1 MLIDS
6 SPDCYKDATTNSSS
20 SSSSSEHHNDS
31 QENTRTGSLTPLPSK
46 DQALPIPAVEALS
59 LCHTVVCHATLVPE
73 RKHTFLQRRNGS
85 QGNPPKQFH
94 RRSSLRMLQVT
105 MLSMAVFVA
114 VCLPVGVLAVPS
126 TKWLQH
132 RLRQIAAVHL
142 ETPSV
147 PLVLPPTSV
156 TTTLGSSSESTESLS
171 SRPLLVVSTNE
182 GRVWTIDAHDGSLV
196 AGFSTGPPLLVV
208 DDNDHS
214 HNNNNNN
221 NNNNNDK
228 QESFTDDD
236 VQDDTDVEEHVY
248 DNTETPHLPA
258 ISSARLTESR
268 IVPSIDGMLYWRQP
282 ILSSASTT
290 HDDDDDNNIN
300 NNNNNN
306 NKLVPIASIRDLVDN
321 PIQLCQ
327 EVAGENCDILTATSL
342 GPSLF
347 SLNAQGSL
355 NWARARPSSRFES
368 NQVTT
373 VNRIPLQR
381 ESSSSSHADE
391 DSDTDGEDT
400 DNASTKSSDPQ
411 TSLLLQ
417 RQDYLIEQIST
428 KTGEQVWNMTWG
440 SLEALDFDGGTADN
454 INGRRRRQHG
464 ESFHYLPSG
473 SSSSDGGDN
482 TPSSSLPSL
491 MFSNQGK
498 GLVALWTQPPKF
510 LWKQGFMETVTNVHG
525 IEHNMWQ
532 AVNVV
537 AEEDGYE
544 HHYGDWDASTSSS
557 SSSSPKLHPLLT
569 EQGDSKVEP
578 EDIDRWYKW
587 WATGGKQTIQM
598 DGTKGI
604 EGMLFMPGPD
614 DHGFVRNSLYMNQLR
629 DSPPDK
635 GAQHTIQGYL
645 AAHPHNR
652 EKGPE
657 NTKLDGRLVRPLK
670 PDLYEYYDPSS
681 MPRLLLLPATDQ
693 PSTGRPL
700 PTNTGGVFLSWPLV
714 VAISTLLVGSVGAAY
729 ILYGQKKRKWLSA
742 PSNDQ
747 DTGVNG
753 GSSSSRSRAPS
764 ISQDGTL
771 GGSDSNLGEKMA
783 FSRSSLSMKLPRHAL
798 NRSCSAPIISGEHAD
813 TGESFSGENLLSG
826 TIPNEEESPNRRAST
841 PAEVTQATGISPSFL
856 VKHQSAPVESPIAL
870 QQGGVGM
877 IDGIPLIRYSRYQS
891 EFKELEPLGRG
902 GFGSVFRVVN
912 VLDSR
917 EYAVKKVSIR
927 SSDLHSP
934 GTEAFSQELHRV
946 LREVKFLALLDHPNI
961 VRYYTAWLEM
971 EENDQHVGI
980 KEDANS
986 KALSRRFSSGLL
998 TSLDPT
1004 FAGDAESKTT
1014 QSLLGDGQSPSLS
1027 RATPSYL
1034 KGGNATNPL
1043 GWNND
1048 FRNFEESSASAYR
1061 PKHTMPVLP
1070 SMEDCGF
1077 IFEEG
1082 SNEGEEE
1089 KSSIANAGKSWNRP
1103 KSYYDRSHASS
1114 QESYSESHSISSSWD
1129 ASYSLN
1135 RGKQK
1140 TSVAKKSGQ
1149 SESNAEDYSIERKES
1164 KSSRHTLYIQ
1174 MQLCSAKTLGDFLA
1188 NKEARKGPTVAHSS
1202 SSAGATQ
1209 VDIPWALRHFL
1220 QIVRAVQHVH
1230 QQGLIHRDLKPS
1242 NCFIDESGVV
1252 KVGDFGLS
1260 RESNDSTED
1269 NAISSDVIDGDQEDD
1284 GAGDNTV
1291 GVGTRSYASPEQMVG
1306 SDYDSKTDIY
1316 ALGIMLFELLY
1327 PMYTGMERHICFHQ
1341 VRSSCTF
1348 PEAWN
1353 STVKLPFPTL
1363 DEIVRSM
1370 LSLEPKNRPPADRIA
1385 RHIQGLLDEHS
1396 VTLNVAHRDDDQ
1408 DHNIIFV
1415 RVEAKPLPDIL
1426 KSTIQFIHEASSPQS
1441 VDIVQYGMRSSSKS
1455 PSKSGNKPQQKPE
1468 KRAVLEFAL
1477 SSEDVDST
1485 VLASWATGLVS
1496 KLEEHDEII
1505 VARHVWHQTQNA

>member
-6 SPDCYKDATTNSSS
+6 SPDLNIDTTNSEPHDSKESS
-20 SSSSSEHHNDS
+20 
-31 QENTRTGSLTPLPSK
+31 RRGCLMPLKQSK
-46 DQALPIPAVEALS
+46 DHTSPVSILGAMS
-59 LCHTVVCHATLVPE
+59 LCNTVCNATVVEE
-73 RKHTFLQRRNGS
+73 RNNTCSRHNQRRRKWGK
-85 QGNPPKQFH
+85 GNQQKQVN
-94 RRSSLRMLQVT
+94 RRRYLRMLQLT
-105 MLSMAVFVA
+105 FVLVA
-114 VCLPVGVLAVPS
+114 IFSVLWPPVGVLAVPA

-132 RLRQIAAVHL
+132 RLRQIAAAHL

-147 PLVLPPTSV
+147 PLVLPPTAAPTSIAKAHA
-156 TTTLGSSSESTESLS
+156 LGSEDGDTASLS
-171 SRPLLVVSTNE
+171 SRPLLVVSTND
-182 GRVWTIDAHDGSLV
+182 GRVWTIDAADGSLV
-196 AGFSTGPPLLVV
+196 AGFSTGPPLLVI
-208 DDNDHS
+208 DDHF
-214 HNNNNNN
+214 
-221 NNNNNDK
+221 K
-228 QESFTDDD
+228 QESSNDFD
-236 VQDDTDVEEHVY
+236 DDTDFNVEDDVY
-248 DNTETPHLPA
+248 VNEETPHLPP
-258 ISSARLTESR
+258 ISARLTESR

-282 ILSSASTT
+282 ILSSTSAT
-290 HDDDDDNNIN
+290 DDDSNSGDDST
-300 NNNNNN
+300 
-306 NKLVPIASIRDLVDN
+306 KLVPIASIRDLVDN

-347 SLNAQGSL
+347 SLNSQGSL
-355 NWARARPSSRFES
+355 NWARARSSASTSFEK
-368 NQVTT
+368 NQATVTT
-373 VNRIPLQR
+373 VNPIPLQR
-381 ESSSSSHADE
+381 ESSSSSNADD
-391 DSDTDGEDT
+391 DSDTDGENA
-400 DNASTKSSDPQ
+400 DNTSTKSGPK

-417 RQDYLIEQIST
+417 RQDYLVEQIST

-440 SLEALDFDGGTADN
+440 SLEALDFEGGAADVN
-454 INGRRRRQHG
+454 TRRRRQHG

-473 SSSSDGGDN
+473 RDSEN

-510 LWKQGFMETVTNVHG
+510 LWKQGFTETVTNVHG
-525 IEHNMWQ
+525 IEHDMWQ

-537 AEEDGYE
+537 AEEDGYD
-544 HHYGDWDASTSSS
+544 HHDGDWGLS
-557 SSSSPKLHPLLT
+557 SSSSPSPKLHPRLT
-569 EQGDSKVEP
+569 EKSDGKVEP

-598 DGTKGI
+598 DGTKGN
-604 EGMLFMPGPD
+604 EGMLFVPGPNE
-614 DHGFVRNSLYMNQLR
+614 HGFVRNSMYMNQLR
-629 DSPPDK
+629 DAPLEN
-635 GAQHTIQGYL
+635 GAQHIQGYL
-645 AAHPHNR
+645 AAHPHNSK
-652 EKGPE
+652 KGQE
-657 NTKLDGRLVRPLK
+657 NTNLDERPRLPLK
-670 PDLYEYYDPSS
+670 PDFYEYYDPAN
-681 MPRLLLLPATDQ
+681 MPRLLLLPSTDQ
-693 PSTGRPL
+693 PSTGSS
-700 PTNTGGVFLSWPLV
+700 TNKGGVFVSWSLV
-714 VAISTLLVGSVGAAY
+714 VTISTLLVGSVGAAY
-729 ILYGQKKRKWLSA
+729 ILYGQKKRKWLST

-747 DTGVNG
+747 DAGVNK
-753 GSSSSRSRAPS
+753 GSSFSRSRAPS

-771 GGSDSNLGEKMA
+771 GGSDSNLGEQLA
-783 FSRSSLSMKLPRHAL
+783 FSKNPLSKKLPRHTL
-798 NRSCSAPIISGEHAD
+798 NRSCSAPIIGGEHD
-813 TGESFSGENLLSG
+813 DRRENYSGENLPSS
-826 TIPNEEESPNRRAST
+826 TISSEEESPNRRSST
-841 PAEVTQATGISPSFL
+841 PAEVNKETGISPSAL
-856 VKHQSAPVESPIAL
+856 VKHQSAPVESPITL

-891 EFKELEPLGRG
+891 EFKELQPLGRG
-902 GFGSVFRVVN
+902 GFGSVFRVSN

-971 EENDQHVGI
+971 EGNDQDVGI
-980 KEDANS
+980 KDDVNS

-1004 FAGDAESKTT
+1004 FGGDAESKTT
-1014 QSLLGDGQSPSLS
+1014 QSLLGDGQSVS

-1082 SNEGEEE
+1082 SNEEEE
-1089 KSSIANAGKSWNRP
+1089 DKGIIATSGKNWNRP
-1103 KSYYDRSHASS
+1103 KSYHDRSHASS
-1114 QESYSESHSISSSWD
+1114 EDSYSESHSLSSSWD

-1135 RGKQK
+1135 RRKQK
-1140 TSVAKKSGQ
+1140 TSAANKTGKSV
-1149 SESNAEDYSIERKES
+1149 SKTEDYSIDQKES

-1188 NKEARKGPTVAHSS
+1188 NKEARKGPTFANSASS
-1202 SSAGATQ
+1202 PGGSL

-1260 RESNDSTED
+1260 RESNDSTEE
-1269 NAISSDVIDGDQEDD
+1269 NAISADIIDGDQEDD
-1284 GAGDNTV
+1284 CADDNTI

-1327 PMYTGMERHICFHQ
+1327 PMYTGMERHICFQQ

-1348 PEAWN
+1348 PEPWN
-1353 STVKLPFPTL
+1353 RTVKLPFPTL
-1363 DEIVRSM
+1363 DELVRSM
-1370 LSLEPKNRPPADRIA
+1370 LSLEPKSRPSADKIA

-1426 KSTIQFIHEASSPQS
+1426 KSTIQFIHDASSPQS
-1441 VDIVQYGMRSSSKS
+1441 VDIVQYGMRSSTKNTGKS
-1455 PSKSGNKPQQKPE
+1455 VTKPQPKPE
-1468 KRAVLEFAL
+1468 KRAILEFAL

-1485 VLASWATGLVS
+1485 MLASWATGLVS

-1505 VARHVWHQTQNA
+1505 VARHVWHQMQNTP